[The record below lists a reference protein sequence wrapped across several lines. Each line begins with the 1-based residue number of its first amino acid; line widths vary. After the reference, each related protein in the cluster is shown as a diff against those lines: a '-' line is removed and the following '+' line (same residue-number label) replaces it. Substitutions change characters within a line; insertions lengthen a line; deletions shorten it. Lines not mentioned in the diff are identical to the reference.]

1 MLYWSGICNSVE
13 SEIKLFDKNV
23 KNEKCFEIGE
33 NLVKQKNYY
42 DELYIQVL
50 FLERMDVL
58 TVSGGDIMTPE
69 GDYDDDD
76 GWNE

>member
-1 MLYWSGICNSVE
+1 M
-13 SEIKLFDKNV
+13 
-23 KNEKCFEIGE
+23 
-33 NLVKQKNYY
+33 KQKNYY

-58 TVSGGDIMTPE
+58 TVSGGDIMTPK
-69 GDYDDDD
+69 GDYDDDG

>member
-1 MLYWSGICNSVE
+1 
-13 SEIKLFDKNV
+13 
-23 KNEKCFEIGE
+23 
-33 NLVKQKNYY
+33 VKQKNYY

-69 GDYDDDD
+69 GDYDDDG